1 MADGSFFRL
10 DRAALAEL
18 LESEQGDVAKDLAR
32 RAVAVT
38 SAAKEGWP
46 VDEGRL
52 RSSTTWQLG
61 HDARG
66 LVARVGT
73 PVEYALVVHEGRRPG
88 QRPPPSAAIAGW
100 LRRNGA
106 DPRLAFVVARAIGQ
120 RGTRPHPALRDALRF
135 A

>member
-10 DRAALAEL
+10 DKAALDRL
-18 LESEQGDVAKDLAR
+18 LESEEGDIARDLAR
-32 RAVAVT
+32 RAVVVT
-38 SAAKEGWP
+38 GKAKEGWP

-61 HDARG
+61 RDARG
-66 LVARVGT
+66 LVARIGT

-88 QRPPPSAAIAGW
+88 QRPPPSNVIAGW

-106 DPRLAFVVARAIGQ
+106 DPRLAFVVARSIGV